1 MRVAVMGSGGV
12 GGYYG
17 GKLAAAGEDVTFVA
31 RGAHLAAI
39 QRDGLQVKS
48 VAGDFHVRPKATD
61 EPATIGPVDLV
72 LFSVK
77 GYDTEAAAEKTRPLV
92 GPETVV
98 LSVQNGV
105 DNEEKL
111 ARVLGKPHVLGG
123 VVHVLSTIS
132 SPGVISQIAGPRT
145 LKCGEMDGGLS
156 PRVAR
161 IVEAFTHAGVGAEA
175 SPNILVDLW
184 EKFVFICAHGGV
196 TALGRFGIGDILG
209 CAETAQFYRSR
220 DGRDRRGW
228 PGEGRRAT
236 CGYGGACHHFCS
248 ESSNRRCGRRWP
260 TTSSEETAWKWTRSW
275 APWCDTAP
283 RSACRPHSTLRSTH
297 ACFPITAAPW
307 PRGRAAPADGLEGVA
322 ADFADYTD

>member
-39 QRDGLQVKS
+39 QRNGLQVKS
-48 VAGDFHVRPKATD
+48 VGGDFHVRPKATD
-61 EPATIGPVDLV
+61 DPGAIGPVDLV

-77 GYDTEAAAEKTRPLV
+77 GYDTEAAAERTRPLV
-92 GPETVV
+92 GTETAV

-111 ARVLGKPHVLGG
+111 ARVLGKAHVLGG
-123 VVHVLSTIS
+123 VVHILSTIS

-175 SPNILVDLW
+175 SSNIQVDLW

-209 CAETAQFYRSR
+209 CAETAQFYRGVMEEIAAV
-220 DGRDRRGW
+220 GRAKGVALPADTAERAITFARKLQPEMRSSLAHDLERGNRLEVDTLMGTVVRYGAEVGVATPLNSAIYACLLPHHRRALAAR
-228 PGEGRRAT
+228 EGRT
-236 CGYGGACHHFCS
+236 G
-248 ESSNRRCGRRWP
+248 
-260 TTSSEETAWKWTRSW
+260 
-275 APWCDTAP
+275 
-283 RSACRPHSTLRSTH
+283 
-297 ACFPITAAPW
+297 
-307 PRGRAAPADGLEGVA
+307 
-322 ADFADYTD
+322 

>member
-17 GKLAAAGEDVTFVA
+17 GKLAAAGEEVTFIA

-39 QRDGLQVKS
+39 RRDGLQVKS

-61 EPATIGPVDLV
+61 DPATVGQVDLV

-77 GYDTEAAAEKTRPLV
+77 GYDTETAAERCRPLV

-98 LSVQNGV
+98 LCVQNGV

-111 ARVLGKPHVLGG
+111 ARILGASRVLGG

-132 SPGVISQIAGPRT
+132 APGVITQTAGPRS
-145 LKCGEMDGGLS
+145 LKCGEMDGGVS
-156 PRVAR
+156 SRVTR
-161 IVEAFTHAGVGAEA
+161 VVDAFVRAGVAAEA

-196 TALGRFGIGDILG
+196 TALGRMGIGDILG
-209 CAETAQFYRSR
+209 CPETARFYRGVM
-220 DGRDRRGW
+220 DEIAAVGRAKGVPLPADTAERAIAFASKLQPEMRSSLAHDLERGNRLEVDALMGAVVRYGAEVGV
-228 PGEGRRAT
+228 PTPLNAAIYACLLPHHRRA
-236 CGYGGACHHFCS
+236 
-248 ESSNRRCGRRWP
+248 
-260 TTSSEETAWKWTRSW
+260 
-275 APWCDTAP
+275 
-283 RSACRPHSTLRSTH
+283 L
-297 ACFPITAAPW
+297 AA
-307 PRGRAAPADGLEGVA
+307 REALQR
-322 ADFADYTD
+322 

>member
-17 GKLAAAGEDVTFVA
+17 GKLAATGEDVTFVA

-39 QRDGLQVKS
+39 QRNGLQVKS

-77 GYDTEAAAEKTRPLV
+77 GYDTEAAAERTRPLV
-92 GPETVV
+92 GTETAV

-111 ARVLGKPHVLGG
+111 ARVLGKSHVLGG
-123 VVHVLSTIS
+123 VVHILSTIS

-156 PRVAR
+156 SRVAR
-161 IVEAFTHAGVGAEA
+161 IVGAFTHAGVGAEA
-175 SPNILVDLW
+175 SSNIQVDLW

-209 CAETAQFYRSR
+209 CAETAQFYRGVMEEIAAV
-220 DGRDRRGW
+220 GRAKGVALPADAAERAITFARKLQPEMRSSLAHDLERGNRLEVDTLMGTVVRYGAEVGVPTPLNSAIYACLLPHHRRALAAR
-228 PGEGRRAT
+228 EGRT
-236 CGYGGACHHFCS
+236 G
-248 ESSNRRCGRRWP
+248 
-260 TTSSEETAWKWTRSW
+260 
-275 APWCDTAP
+275 
-283 RSACRPHSTLRSTH
+283 
-297 ACFPITAAPW
+297 
-307 PRGRAAPADGLEGVA
+307 
-322 ADFADYTD
+322 